1 MTPQES
7 TQVALELERL
17 RGDFAG
23 FGRDLGDIKTACA
36 VLVERSTRTE
46 QDLRDL
52 RAEKDQELRDLRAET
67 SQEIAEVRADVE
79 EWKKTRWPLQA
90 VGALTG
96 VAGVATGLIALL
108 R

>member
-1 MTPQES
+1 MTPPE
-7 TQVALELERL
+7 TAALTAEMAHL

-52 RAEKDQELRDLRAET
+52 RAEKDQELRELREEMEKDRAEVA
-67 SQEIAEVRADVE
+67 QIKARQ
-79 EWKKTRWPLQA
+79 WPLQPL
-90 VGALTG
+90 GALTAIGALG
-96 VAGVATGLIALL
+96 VSLYTLL
-108 R
+108 GR